1 MLTLIPLLFLYT
13 PKKIF
18 DCVLG
23 YDQTGKY
30 NWEIFLELRRVRGK
44 ILDLQVRIM
53 NLGLYIGFINAFFN
67 PIIIPLYPKNYPI
80 VFLDMIKPANAIEG
94 KYSLNLKGINF
105 PVFLFFL
112 HILFKCVPMKLSKIS
127 KLFLRFEIWINGNR
141 DHTFPFVNWYPF
153 HFCGLFVFLSLDG
166 F

>member
-13 PKKIF
+13 PQKIF

-105 PVFLFFL
+105 PFFLFFY
-112 HILFKCVPMKLSKIS
+112 
-127 KLFLRFEIWINGNR
+127 
-141 DHTFPFVNWYPF
+141 TFYSSASQWNYPK
-153 HFCGLFVFLSLDG
+153 
-166 F
+166 